1 MSPVTLVSD
10 STHSMPADLVARLG
24 LQQVSLYVNHGT
36 QTERE
41 AEMDLQA
48 FYDRLRTDAKLPTT
62 SQPSI
67 GDFLAVYEP
76 LLEAGQDIVS
86 VHISGMISGTV
97 ETARQAAEDAVGRF
111 PDRRIEVVD
120 SRSVAGGLAM
130 VLLATSAAIEAGDPI
145 ETIVARAQAA
155 AGPGGN
161 QIWFA
166 VDTLEF
172 LRKGGRIGTASA
184 WIGGAL
190 KIKPILT
197 VDGEVKPVERVR
209 TSGRAFQ
216 RLITAMDEL
225 TVLGKTAWCIQHI
238 QAHEEAERLAVLGRG
253 HFGTEPL
260 MISEIGAVVGTYA
273 GPGLLGVGGL
283 PPELVSRG

>member
-1 MSPVTLVSD
+1 MPPVTLVSD
-10 STHSMPADLVARLG
+10 STHSMPAALRTELG
-24 LQQVSLYVNHGT
+24 LHEVSLYVNHGT
-36 QTERE
+36 RTERE
-41 AEMDLQA
+41 AEMDLQV
-48 FYDRLRTDAKLPTT
+48 FYDRLRTGDKLPTT

-76 LLEAGQDIVS
+76 LLEAGQDVVS
-86 VHISGMISGTV
+86 VHISGQISGTV
-97 ETARQAAEDAVGRF
+97 ETARQAAEDATSRF

-120 SRSVAGGLAM
+120 SRTVAGGLAM
-130 VLLATSAAIEAGDPI
+130 VLLASASSIAAGEDLD
-145 ETIVARAQAA
+145 TIVARTEAA
-155 AGPGGN
+155 AGPDGN

-216 RLITAMDEL
+216 RLVTAMDEL
-225 TVLGKTAWCIQHI
+225 TTLGKTAWCIQHI
-238 QAHEEAERLAVLGRG
+238 QAHAEAERLAVVGRE
-253 HFGTEPL
+253 HFGSEPL

-283 PPELVSRG
+283 PPALVGR